1 MAQADVL
8 FSYRKKH
15 ELLFAKERNISLLRE
30 WGRRLTEAGWLSDAM
45 DCYAAAGDVEGLN
58 QLCALVLNQGDAFLF
73 RRCLGELGQEAT
85 PEEWAELGRRAEA
98 LGKLQFAREAF
109 RQAGDRKSLDRID
122 ALLAPPPAE
131 TAAASG
137 EPPPPQT

>member
-15 ELLFAKERNISLLRE
+15 ELLFAKEKNTDLLRE
-30 WGRRLTEAGWLSDAM
+30 WGRRLSEAGWLSDAM
-45 DCYAAAGDVEGLN
+45 DCFAAAGDTEGLN
-58 QLCALVLNQGDAFLF
+58 KLRATVLDQGDAFLF
-73 RRCLGELGQEAT
+73 RRCLAELGQEAS
-85 PEEWAELGRRAEA
+85 PEDWAALGRRAEA

-109 RQAGDRKSLDRID
+109 RLAGDRKSLDRID

-131 TAAASG
+131 TTAAPG
-137 EPPPPQT
+137 EPPPQA